1 MRETASLASSFER
14 QRLPAGLMQ
23 RLEMMQQLALQAT
36 ASDGRKPQVP
46 AVRRLPRP
54 GAQVIVMAWFSLGVM
69 ASGAAGVGALS
80 GLRALEA
87 RGTPLT
93 WASVRASL
101 GTTLASAW
109 ANMPPV
115 AFAPGSGAQSDGPW
129 ERVEVKIDPARRAH
143 APLGLSVTGG
153 DGRPVLFV
161 LDGVPEGVRPS
172 HGVAVGPSTWV
183 VGSAD
188 IGGLHLVLDQGAPG
202 AFEVKIALLAPTGVA
217 RSGSVV
223 AVHLV
228 DGAALKRAAAESAG
242 KGGPVALAAAAK
254 DNSATEAAA
263 GRP

>member
-188 IGGLHLVLDQGAPG
+188 IGGLHLVLDQRAPG

>member
-36 ASDGRKPQVP
+36 APDGRKPQLP

-69 ASGAAGVGALS
+69 ASGAAGAGALL

-87 RGTPLT
+87 RGTPLS

-109 ANMPPV
+109 AKMPPV

-129 ERVEVKIDPARRAH
+129 ERVEVKIDPARRALRPAGAECH
-143 APLGLSVTGG
+143 RRRRPARALRSRRPARGRQALAWGGRWPQHLGGG
-153 DGRPVLFV
+153 QRRYRRPAL
-161 LDGVPEGVRPS
+161 GPRPEGARGLRGEDRPPGSHRRRQVRQR
-172 HGVAVGPSTWV
+172 GCGPS
-183 VGSAD
+183 
-188 IGGLHLVLDQGAPG
+188 GGWG
-202 AFEVKIALLAPTGVA
+202 
-217 RSGSVV
+217 
-223 AVHLV
+223 
-228 DGAALKRAAAESAG
+228 RA
-242 KGGPVALAAAAK
+242 
-254 DNSATEAAA
+254 NA
-263 GRP
+263 GRGRAGGQGQPGGRGHRGKEGGMS

>member
-14 QRLPAGLMQ
+14 QRLPTGLMQ

-36 ASDGRKPQVP
+36 APDGGKPQLP
-46 AVRRLPRP
+46 AVRRLPRW
-54 GAQVIVMAWFSLGVM
+54 GAQVIVMAWFSVGVM
-69 ASGAAGVGALS
+69 ASGAAGVGALF

-101 GTTLASAW
+101 GTSLASAW
-109 ANMPPV
+109 AKMPPV
-115 AFAPGSGAQSDGPW
+115 AFAPRAQSDGPW

-161 LDGVPEGVRPS
+161 LDGLPEGVRLS
-172 HGVAVGPSTWV
+172 HGVAVGPNTWV
-183 VGSAD
+183 VAGTD
-188 IGGLHLVLDQGAPG
+188 IGGLHLALGQGAPG

-223 AVHLV
+223 AVRLV
-228 DGAALKRAAAESAG
+228 DGAAPKRAAAETAG
-242 KGGPVALAAAAK
+242 KGGPVAVAAAAK
-254 DNSATEAAA
+254 KGE
-263 GRP
+263 